1 MRFSIEYDDDADDD
15 NVMVNLMRIIVW
27 VSHYLFF
34 EVDERSLRRY
44 EMFMSHRK
52 STNSIHAQ
60 LYTVYVAF

>member
-1 MRFSIEYDDDADDD
+1 MRFSIDDADD